1 MPKNLT
7 KKSGS
12 SDKSFKKSPSKDELI
27 DTMTKLFELQKEIA
41 ATKESQYKKFEAER
55 EADDKN
61 TKNPYLNELNCQIDA
76 IIRTST
82 ALIRINGSNLEA
94 EEEATNSNK
103 KKDLLD

>member
-1 MPKNLT
+1 MSKNLP
-7 KKSGS
+7 KKNGNP
-12 SDKSFKKSPSKDELI
+12 SFKKAPSKDELI

-41 ATKESQYKKFEAER
+41 TTKEKQYRNFEAER
-55 EADDKN
+55 EADDKK

-76 IIRTST
+76 LIRTST

-94 EEEATNSNK
+94 EEEATGNTK